1 VLTLGHAVS
10 ADHPRA
16 QASQHFADTLKRR
29 SGGRITVDVLGGAS
43 FGDDVAM
50 LKALQDGS
58 LDISAN
64 SQGPLSA
71 FVPEINAFGL
81 PFLFDRPEQAHRLL
95 DGPLGEQLARRMAQ
109 AGFVALGFWDN
120 GIRHFSNS
128 VRPLLKPADFA
139 GLRFRTPA
147 DPVAVDIVRALGAQ
161 AVEIRFSALYQAL
174 QRRTVD
180 GQENPLINFHAA
192 RLHEVQ
198 THLSLTAHKYEITP
212 FVMSR
217 RAWNA
222 LSPADRDML
231 RTVADDSTR
240 HQRALTRKAE
250 EEAYRGPA
258 RLGHPD
264 QPDQPTGLRRGHPA
278 GLQEMD
284 CRSRRRLYPASGR
297 GCRRMKVRHAL
308 IGGFGA
314 TLVAVLGVVLMAFL
328 MLSQFAASWTEMSTV
343 IASRHQV
350 MLSGTLRL
358 GYATVHFNNYL
369 REGGDRGRALRR

>member
-1 VLTLGHAVS
+1 MNAVFLSLLASLFLALPARAEVVLTLGHAVS

-16 QASQHFADTLKRR
+16 QASQYFADTLKRR

-81 PFLFDRPEQAHRLL
+81 PFLFDRPEQAQRLL
-95 DGPLGEQLARRMAQ
+95 DGPLGEQLAHRMAQ
-109 AGFVALGFWDN
+109 AGFVSLGFWDN

-147 DPVAVDIVRALGAQ
+147 DPVAVYIVRALGGQ

-222 LSPADRDML
+222 LSTADQDML
-231 RTVADDSTR
+231 RTVASESTS

-250 EEAYRGPA
+250 EDAYQA
-258 RLGHPD
+258 
-264 QPDQPTGLRRGHPA
+264 LR
-278 GLQEMD
+278 
-284 CRSRRRLYPASGR
+284 ASGIQISR
-297 GCRRMKVRHAL
+297 ISRPAFVAATRPIYKKWIAGP
-308 IGGFGA
+308 GGA
-314 TLVAVLGVVLMAFL
+314 YIRQVVE
-328 MLSQFAASWTEMSTV
+328 AADE
-343 IASRHQV
+343 
-350 MLSGTLRL
+350 
-358 GYATVHFNNYL
+358 
-369 REGGDRGRALRR
+369 

>member
-1 VLTLGHAVS
+1 MKAVLLPLLVSLLLALPARAEIVLTLGHAVS

-16 QASQHFADTLKRR
+16 RASRHFADTLKAR

-81 PFLFDRPEQAHRLL
+81 PFLFDRPEQAQRLL
-95 DGPLGEQLARRMAQ
+95 DGPLGEQLARRMTQ
-109 AGFVALGFWDN
+109 AGFVPLGFWDN

-139 GLRFRTPA
+139 GLRFRTPS
-147 DPVAVDIVRALGAQ
+147 DPVAVDIVRALGGQ

-180 GQENPLINFHAA
+180 GQENPLTNIHAA

-217 RAWNA
+217 RSWNA
-222 LSPADRDML
+222 LSATDRDML
-231 RTVADDSTR
+231 RAVADESTR
-240 HQRALTRKAE
+240 LQRTLTRKAE
-250 EEAYRGPA
+250 EEAYRA
-258 RLGHPD
+258 LV
-264 QPDQPTGLRRGHPA
+264 
-278 GLQEMD
+278 
-284 CRSRRRLYPASGR
+284 ASGIQISR
-297 GCRRMKVRHAL
+297 INRPAFAEATRPVYEKWFAGPP
-308 IGGFGA
+308 GA
-314 TLVAVLGVVLMAFL
+314 YIRQVV
-328 MLSQFAASWTEMSTV
+328 QAAAE
-343 IASRHQV
+343 
-350 MLSGTLRL
+350 
-358 GYATVHFNNYL
+358 
-369 REGGDRGRALRR
+369 